1 MSGMRRS
8 AALFAALALIG
19 GATLAACGDDDEE
32 SNGEETAA
40 EASGPAEVTLTA
52 DDAGGDYTFELS
64 ETPTAETKTV
74 VFDNQGQE
82 PHALIYAR
90 LGEGFTVD
98 EAFELEGRQGSAK
111 TLIEGGAAPGQ
122 SETIEIKDP
131 VEPGDYV
138 MLCPIGSPQGPHYK
152 LGQLEEFTIE

>member
-52 DDAGGDYTFELS
+52 DDAGGDYTLR
-64 ETPTAETKTV
+64 
-74 VFDNQGQE
+74 
-82 PHALIYAR
+82 ALGDADRRDEDRRLRQPGPGAARAIYAR
-90 LGEGFTVD
+90 LGEGFTVVRRSSSR
-98 EAFELEGRQGSAK
+98 AGR
-111 TLIEGGAAPGQ
+111 
-122 SETIEIKDP
+122 DRRRR
-131 VEPGDYV
+131 
-138 MLCPIGSPQGPHYK
+138 
-152 LGQLEEFTIE
+152 